1 MIFLDANFLINLY
14 VETNNEH
21 ERANEIYNLIENE
34 EKIISNLVIMEV
46 ITVMNIKLKLDLDL
60 ISEVY
65 EELNIA
71 YKVLNDTNFYNKGF
85 DILKREF
92 NRNKEKIS
100 LFDCV
105 YVALMKDLG
114 IEKIATFDD
123 HFDNIEG
130 IVKIC

>member
-1 MIFLDANFLINLY
+1 MIFLDASFLINLY

-21 ERANEIYNLIENE
+21 KRANEIYNLIENE

-46 ITVMNIKLKLDLDL
+46 ITVMNIKLKQDLHL

-65 EELNIA
+65 EELNIT
-71 YKVLNDTNFYNKGF
+71 YKILNDVTFYNKGF
-85 DILKREF
+85 NILKSEF
-92 NRNKEKIS
+92 NRNKERIS

-105 YVALMKDLG
+105 YLALMRDLG

-130 IVKIC
+130 IFKIC

>member
-14 VETNNEH
+14 VETNNYH

-34 EKIISNLVIMEV
+34 EKVISNLVIMEV

-71 YKVLNDTNFYNKGF
+71 YKILNDANFYNKGF
-85 DILKREF
+85 AILNGEF
-92 NRNKEKIS
+92 NKNKERIS
-100 LFDCV
+100 LFDSV
-105 YVALMKDLG
+105 YIALMRDLG

-123 HFDNIEG
+123 HFDNIDG

>member
-14 VETNNEH
+14 VETSNEH

-34 EKIISNLVIMEV
+34 EKVISNLVIMEV
-46 ITVMNIKLKLDLDL
+46 ITVMNIKLNLDLDL

-65 EELNIA
+65 KELNIA
-71 YKVLNDTNFYNKGF
+71 YKILNDATFYNKGF
-85 DILKREF
+85 NILKRGF
-92 NRNKEKIS
+92 NRNKERIP
-100 LFDCV
+100 LFDSV
-105 YVALMKDLG
+105 YIALMRDLG

>member
-14 VETNNEH
+14 VETNNYH

-34 EKIISNLVIMEV
+34 EKVISNLVIMEV

-71 YKVLNDTNFYNKGF
+71 YKILNDVNFYNKGF
-85 DILKREF
+85 AILNGEF
-92 NRNKEKIS
+92 NKNKERMS

-105 YVALMKDLG
+105 YVALMNDLG

>member
-14 VETNNEH
+14 VETNNYH

-34 EKIISNLVIMEV
+34 EKVISNLVIMEV

-71 YKVLNDTNFYNKGF
+71 YKILNDANFYNKGF
-85 DILKREF
+85 AILNKEF
-92 NRNKEKIS
+92 NKNKERMP

-105 YVALMKDLG
+105 YVALMNDLG

-123 HFDNIEG
+123 HFDNIDG

>member
-14 VETNNEH
+14 VEKSNEH
-21 ERANEIYNLIENE
+21 ERANEIHNLIENE
-34 EKIISNLVIMEV
+34 EKVISNLVIMEV

-65 EELNIA
+65 EELNIS
-71 YKVLNDTNFYNKGF
+71 YKILNDATFYNKGF
-85 DILKREF
+85 AILNGEF
-92 NRNKEKIS
+92 NKNKERIS
-100 LFDCV
+100 LFDSV
-105 YVALMKDLG
+105 YIALMRDLG

-123 HFDNIEG
+123 HFDNIDG

>member
-14 VETNNEH
+14 VETSNVH
-21 ERANEIYNLIENE
+21 KRANEIYNLIENE
-34 EKIISNLVIMEV
+34 EKIISNLVILEV
-46 ITVMNIKLKLDLDL
+46 ITIMNIKLKLDLDL

-65 EELNIA
+65 EELNIS
-71 YKVLNDTNFYNKGF
+71 YKILNDATFYNKGF

-92 NRNKEKIS
+92 NKNKERIP

>member
-1 MIFLDANFLINLY
+1 
-14 VETNNEH
+14 
-21 ERANEIYNLIENE
+21 
-34 EKIISNLVIMEV
+34 MEV